1 MERSGCGIVLVLS
14 SAMATEKKS
23 RKKKSVNIKQWPVDS
38 VMRHLAVS
46 C

>member
-14 SAMATEKKS
+14 SAMATVKKAE
-23 RKKKSVNIKQWPVDS
+23 KKSVNIIQWPVDS
-38 VMRHLAVS
+38 VMRHHLAVS